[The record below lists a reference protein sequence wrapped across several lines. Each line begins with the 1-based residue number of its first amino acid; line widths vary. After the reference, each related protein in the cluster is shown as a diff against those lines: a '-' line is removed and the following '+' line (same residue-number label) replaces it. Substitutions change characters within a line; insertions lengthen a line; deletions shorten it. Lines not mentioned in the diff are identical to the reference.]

1 VRGWRYHWDNHGLQC
16 LQDGLCQRLG
26 LPIQPHP
33 ADQAHRKIMCPKC
46 SYLSELTS
54 FQPFSYGAG
63 EAGAG
68 GFETAVFSH
77 AAGWG
82 YDEAYG
88 GAPFDAAHNLRG
100 AMTGFN
106 HGVHDPSYGHKS
118 NKVNGNNPNVT
129 TRRDGTTR
137 DVITTHEHPDANE
150 KTDTLGH
157 DTNTV
162 HSRPNNVNTGSAG
175 VVNNRNLEPAA
186 APTTPTRDGRFH
198 QSNKSLG
205 RRPVGGYLGGQGV
218 DHMV

>member
-1 VRGWRYHWDNHGLQC
+1 V
-16 LQDGLCQRLG
+16 
-26 LPIQPHP
+26 I
-33 ADQAHRKIMCPKC
+33 
-46 SYLSELTS
+46 
-54 FQPFSYGAG
+54 QPFSYGAG

-100 AMTGFN
+100 AVSGFN
-106 HGVHDPSYGHKS
+106 HGVHDPSYGQTS
-118 NKVNGNNPNVT
+118 NQVNGNNPDIM

-137 DVITTHEHPDANE
+137 DVITTNEHPDADE
-150 KTDTLGH
+150 KTGTLGR

-175 VVNNRNLEPAA
+175 VVNNGNRNSALEPIA
-186 APTTPTRDGRFH
+186 APATPARGDRLR
-198 QSNKSLG
+198 QPNKSLE
-205 RRPVGGYLGGQGV
+205 RRPVGGRLGGQGV